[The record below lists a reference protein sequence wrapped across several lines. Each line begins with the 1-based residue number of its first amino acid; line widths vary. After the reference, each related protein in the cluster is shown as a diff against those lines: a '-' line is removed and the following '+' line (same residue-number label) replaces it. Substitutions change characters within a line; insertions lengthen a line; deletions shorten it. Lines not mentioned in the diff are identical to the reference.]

1 MDMFAKQGPGSQKVI
16 LGQLM
21 AHAIEGVEAKA
32 AKASIKYLLKRLQ
45 SKEELCSLMTAV
57 TTKGGQP
64 TSCVMMNRIV
74 DGRIHING
82 GAGGG
87 VFPHLI
93 YSQLWCWPQ
102 VTIMN
107 SISSQCRYAYCTME
121 SLVCVNLYHYE
132 LQAGKGLL
140 NSVSKLG

>member
-21 AHAIEGVEAKA
+21 AQAIEGVEANA

-64 TSCVMMNRIV
+64 TGCVMMNRIV
-74 DGRIHING
+74 DGRIHIYG
-82 GAGGG
+82 GEGGGEYSRISYTRSCGAGPKSPTG
-87 VFPHLI
+87 
-93 YSQLWCWPQ
+93 
-102 VTIMN
+102 T
-107 SISSQCRYAYCTME
+107 R
-121 SLVCVNLYHYE
+121 
-132 LQAGKGLL
+132 
-140 NSVSKLG
+140 

>member
-1 MDMFAKQGPGSQKVI
+1 MDMFAKQEPGSQKVI

-64 TSCVMMNRIV
+64 TGCVMMKRTV
-74 DGRIHING
+74 DGRIHIYRG
-82 GAGGG
+82 ESIPASHILAAVVLAPSHQQELDKQPMQIRLLHDGVSCMRKPVTLRAAG
-87 VFPHLI
+87 
-93 YSQLWCWPQ
+93 
-102 VTIMN
+102 
-107 SISSQCRYAYCTME
+107 R
-121 SLVCVNLYHYE
+121 
-132 LQAGKGLL
+132 
-140 NSVSKLG
+140 